1 MTTNQSTNKT
11 RQNYITGIALVLI
24 GLFIFAVQYIQ
35 SKWLGLA
42 ILPGLG
48 IIFLAW
54 GLISRNFGLLIP
66 GGILSGLGA
75 GVFLIEGPFSSIEGI
90 DKGGLIM
97 VSFAA
102 GWALIALLSRFTSGK
117 FELWP
122 LIPGAIIGLIGAGLF
137 AGGKALEIMNLIG
150 KSWPLGLIAVGLYLI
165 LWRKG
170 FQSGHSDEQ
179 TG

>member
-1 MTTNQSTNKT
+1 MTTNQSPNKT
-11 RQNYITGIALVLI
+11 YQNYITGIALVLI
-24 GLFIFAVQYIQ
+24 GLFVFASQYVQ

-42 ILPGLG
+42 FLPGLG

-54 GLISRNFGLLIP
+54 GLISRSFGLLIP

-75 GVFLIEGPFSSIEGI
+75 GVFLIEGPFSSLEELN
-90 DKGGLIM
+90 KAGLIM
-97 VSFAA
+97 VNFAA

-122 LIPGAIIGLIGAGLF
+122 LIPGAIIGLIGAALF
-137 AGGKALEIMNLIG
+137 TGGKVLVIMNLIG
-150 KSWPLGLIAVGLYLI
+150 KSLPLGLIAVGLYLI

-170 FQSGHSDEQ
+170 FQSSHSDEQ
-179 TG
+179 SS